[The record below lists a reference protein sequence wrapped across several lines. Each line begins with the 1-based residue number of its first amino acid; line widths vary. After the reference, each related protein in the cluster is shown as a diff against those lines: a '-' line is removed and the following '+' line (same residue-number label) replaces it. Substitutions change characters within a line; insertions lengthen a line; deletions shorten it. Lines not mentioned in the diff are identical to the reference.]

1 MNVELGRAK
10 AAGTVLLRFVTEISI
25 KEGPVK
31 AERLSKLPP
40 YLFVQI
46 RNKIREA
53 REAGVDVISLGVG
66 DPDQPTPKRVIDAL
80 CDAARDPAN
89 HPYPTDEEKG
99 MLAYRKTVAD
109 WYQRRFGVT
118 LDPETEVLG
127 LIGSK
132 EGNHHLCLGMLNPGD
147 VTILPD
153 PGYPAYFASAVFA
166 GAEVVRVPLYR
177 EKGFLLDP
185 GDIPEDVAKRTRLIF
200 LCYPNNPTAA
210 VATSEYYQKLV
221 DYCRERSILVVN
233 DNPYSEI
240 TYGDYKAPSIL
251 AASGAMDVA
260 VEFNSL
266 SKPFNMT
273 GWRIGMA
280 MGNREAI
287 AAMSQVKEN
296 TDSGVFNAIQYAA
309 IAALNGPED
318 ELKQLVSMYERRRDM
333 VVTTFRMMGL
343 DVDVPKG
350 TFYVW
355 TPTPKGMKSAD
366 FVADVLTKTG
376 VVVTPGLGYGSRGEG
391 FFRVSLTVPDARL
404 EEALER
410 LKKAYAA

>member
-1 MNVELGRAK
+1 
-10 AAGTVLLRFVTEISI
+10 
-25 KEGPVK
+25 VK

-46 RNKIREA
+46 RNKIRET
-53 REAGVDVISLGVG
+53 RERGIDVISLGVG
-66 DPDQPTPKRVIDAL
+66 DPDQPTPTRVVDAL
-80 CDAARDPAN
+80 CEAARDPAN

-99 MLAYRKTVAD
+99 MLAYRKTIAD
-109 WYQRRFGVT
+109 WYKRRFSVD
-118 LDPETEVLG
+118 LDPESEIIG

-147 VTILPD
+147 VAILPD

-177 EKGFLLDP
+177 EKGFFLDVD
-185 GDIPEDVAKRTRLIF
+185 DIPAEIISRTRLIF
-200 LCYPNNPTAA
+200 LCYPNNPTAS
-210 VATSEYYQKLV
+210 VATLEQYQRVV
-221 DYCRERSILVVN
+221 DFAREHNILVVN

-240 TYGDYKAPSIL
+240 TFDGYKAPSIL
-251 AASGAMDVA
+251 AAKGAMDVA

-280 MGNREAI
+280 MGNPEAI
-287 AAMSQVKEN
+287 SAISQVKEN

-309 IAALNGPED
+309 IAALNGPQE
-318 ELKQLVSMYERRRDM
+318 ELDQLIVMYKRRRDR
-333 VVTTFRMMGL
+333 VVETFRAMGL

-355 TPTPKGMKSAD
+355 TPTPNGMKSAE
-366 FVADVLTKTG
+366 FVEDVLELTG

-404 EEALER
+404 DEAMER
-410 LKKAYAA
+410 LKKAYA